1 MTFNFNEAIKDG
13 SFTAYDVSVVN
24 GVINAG
30 SMTKVSAN
38 QYTMTVTPSP
48 SGQHANVAIT
58 VAAGTFEDLAGNV
71 NTAIAKNTT
80 EISDLKDW
88 LNVNSNNLTDLDVS
102 HASNASNAFIGTS
115 FNQDI
120 GNWDVSKITGMLQM
134 FRGASTFNQ
143 NISNWD
149 VSKVIS
155 MHAMFNA
162 ASAFNQNISNWDISN
177 LEYAEW
183 MLDDTAISID
193 NMDNILRGWAK
204 LDTSAGESAIQRNV
218 IWGIAQYT
226 DATAK
231 QYLID
236 TYNWTINMGSFD
248 RYIATQGT
256 AASNTLNTTSTKTI
270 LHGLGGNDTLIGG
283 TTNDTLVG
291 GSGDDTLTGAGGRD
305 IFDYGFEN
313 AGNDTI
319 TDFTVGNINTNTSAD
334 VIDLSNLLIGYSTTS
349 NLNAFVT
356 AAATTNTVGTKL
368 TIDHDGTGTLNSPVT
383 ITLKNITYNTHLLN
397 DLIANGNLVL
407 DAAGPTLLISGSG
420 GKDSAANTITF
431 NFSKAIKDGS
441 FTVADI
447 DIINGTINA
456 GSLTKINETQYTIKV
471 TPNLGGKHSNVAIT
485 VAAGAFADIVGN
497 VNTAVAKNE
506 TRINLLRKRID
517 LSQDDGTYANTD
529 ITMWDISHVID
540 ASYALD
546 KGTNQSIN
554 NWDVSNVVD
563 MSNMFNAA
571 VHTNIDLSNWDVS
584 KVANMFEM
592 FYLAFTMNQNFG
604 SWDISSLTNAGRMF
618 LRNENMDVTNM
629 DNTLRGWAKL
639 DTTAGETAIQSNV
652 EWGVTNY
659 TDATARQY
667 LIDTYNWTI
676 NIGTFDG
683 SKTIQGTVAS
693 DTFATTRAKT
703 TLHGLGGNDTLIG
716 GTTDDIL
723 VGGAGNDT
731 LIGEGGRDIFDYGF
745 ENAGNDLIGDFT
757 VGDINTNADADIV
770 DLKDLLIGYEST
782 SNLSDFITATADGA
796 STKLTIDHDGAGELN
811 SPVTIILGNIAYR
824 ANLLDDMIA
833 NGNLVLGTVKPILTI
848 TGSGGRR
855 VVNKIITFNFN
866 ETIGYGTFAV
876 DDIDIIN
883 GTIDLGSFTRVNE
896 SQYTIMVTPSLG
908 GMHANVAITVAAN
921 TFTDSAGNA
930 NTTIAKNA
938 TKLDNLKAH
947 IDIDGSGS
955 DTDVT
960 NWDVSYVSN
969 ALKAFQSAS
978 HFNQNISKW
987 DVSKMTIATQMFD
1000 GATAF
1005 NQDIGSWD
1013 VSKLTVTKLM
1023 FYEATAF
1030 NQDIG
1035 SWDVSKLTVAKGM
1048 FYGATAFNQDIGS
1061 WDISSLIDAENMFVT
1076 TSMTTA
1082 NMDNTLR
1089 GWAKLDTTTGET
1101 AIQRDVVWDIANY
1114 TDATARQYLIDTYN
1128 WTIET
1133 VIYASINRIKVDFDA
1148 FDGSKTIQGSN
1159 TQSDTLFTTS
1169 AKTTIHGLGGN
1180 DNLNGGTTDDIL
1192 IGGAGNDILTGG
1204 GGSDTFDYGF
1214 TNAGNDWIKDFV
1226 VGDKY
1231 DLDVIDLSDLLI
1243 GYGSASYLSDFVTA
1257 SAADSTADNIFTRLT
1272 IDHDGTGAE
1281 NILITI
1287 TLEGVDYHP
1296 NLVSNMATYGNLVLE

>member
-1 MTFNFNEAIKDG
+1 
-13 SFTAYDVSVVN
+13 
-24 GVINAG
+24 
-30 SMTKVSAN
+30 
-38 QYTMTVTPSP
+38 
-48 SGQHANVAIT
+48 
-58 VAAGTFEDLAGNV
+58 
-71 NTAIAKNTT
+71 
-80 EISDLKDW
+80 
-88 LNVNSNNLTDLDVS
+88 
-102 HASNASNAFIGTS
+102 
-115 FNQDI
+115 
-120 GNWDVSKITGMLQM
+120 
-134 FRGASTFNQ
+134 
-143 NISNWD
+143 
-149 VSKVIS
+149 
-155 MHAMFNA
+155 MHEMYNA
-162 ASAFNQNISNWDISN
+162 ARAFNQNISNWDISN

-441 FTVADI
+441 FTVDDI

-506 TRINLLRKRID
+506 TRINYLAKWID
-517 LSQDDGTYANTD
+517 LVRGNGRNDNTD
-529 ITMWDISHVID
+529 ITMWDVSHVLD
-540 ASYALD
+540 ASYAFYD
-546 KGTNQSIN
+546 DGTDQDIT
-554 NWDVSNVVD
+554 NWDVSNVVN
-563 MSNMFNAA
+563 MSNMFDGSLNTYIDFSSWD
-571 VHTNIDLSNWDVS
+571 VGKVVNMSQMFQHTNQLVQSLD
-584 KVANMFEM
+584 
-592 FYLAFTMNQNFG
+592 
-604 SWDISSLTNAGRMF
+604 SWDISSSKNASRMF
-618 LRNENMDVTNM
+618 FKARGMGAAAMDKI
-629 DNTLRGWAKL
+629 LRGWAKL
-639 DTTAGETAIQSNV
+639 DTTAGETTIQSNV
-652 EWGVTNY
+652 EWGIANY

-676 NIGTFDG
+676 NIGTLDG
-683 SKTIQGTVAS
+683 SKTIQGTATS

-731 LIGEGGRDIFDYGF
+731 LIGEGGRDTFDYGF

-782 SNLSDFITATADGA
+782 SNLSDFITATADGV

-824 ANLLDDMIA
+824 ANLLDDMVA

-855 VVNKIITFNFN
+855 DIHKIITFNFN
-866 ETIGYGTFAV
+866 ETIGYGTFTV
-876 DDIDIIN
+876 DDIDIVN

-921 TFTDSAGNA
+921 TFTDSVGNA
-930 NTTIAKNA
+930 NTVITKNT
-938 TKLDNLKAH
+938 TKLEDLKRQV
-947 IDIDGSGS
+947 DIDGSGS
-955 DTDVT
+955 DTDLT
-960 NWDVSYVSN
+960 NWNVSHASN
-969 ALKAFQSAS
+969 AFDAFYKAY
-978 HFNQNISKW
+978 HFNQNIGKW
-987 DVSKMTIATQMFD
+987 DVSNMISARRMFKE
-1000 GATAF
+1000 ATAF
-1005 NQDIGSWD
+1005 NQDISSWD
-1013 VSKLTVTKLM
+1013 VSKMTTARWMFGEATAFNQDLGSWEVSKLTTARWM

-1030 NQDIG
+1030 NQN
-1035 SWDVSKLTVAKGM
+1035 L
-1048 FYGATAFNQDIGS
+1048 GS
-1061 WDISSLIDAENMFVT
+1061 WDISSLTDAEGMFVT

-1089 GWAKLDTTTGET
+1089 GWAKLDIPAGET
-1101 AIQRDVVWDIANY
+1101 AIQRDVAWDIANY
-1114 TDATARQYLIDTYN
+1114 TDATAKQYLIDTYN
-1128 WTIET
+1128 WTIEAIT
-1133 VIYASINRIKVDFDA
+1133 YDGINRIKVDFDG